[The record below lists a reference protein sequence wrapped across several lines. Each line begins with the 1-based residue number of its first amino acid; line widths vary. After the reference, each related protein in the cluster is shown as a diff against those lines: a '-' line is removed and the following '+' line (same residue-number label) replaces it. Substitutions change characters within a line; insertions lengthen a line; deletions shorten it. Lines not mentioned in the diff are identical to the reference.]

1 MRRTIVLALLL
12 MAARSLPA
20 QAPDD
25 SRAVFQMAAQRPQG
39 SAESIALLERYV
51 RLEPTDA
58 WGFLALAESQA
69 AARHFDE
76 ALRHVERAAAL
87 APGEED
93 VEVVRQRVLRARRN
107 AAPAI
112 QPRTS
117 YTRDSDANR
126 LIQTSLAG
134 DLSTGRT
141 SRFGFSVTHSGTGD
155 DFDSFKADEARAHFN
170 VRTASTRLELSGGA
184 ARVDALNSF
193 TTAVG
198 RARLRINPRPTAA
211 LADIRLT
218 RTPVLVSPL
227 LMVNQVVLTEA
238 RGTFE
243 LPLGKVFRLR
253 ANGQIGDMS
262 SAEIDTITFD
272 AGRSR
277 SGGGMRNSL
286 VNTRSH
292 NTRTGMG
299 GGLVARTGSSSEVSA
314 TYYQLSY
321 ESPATAGYFAPRL
334 VRLIEAGTYTEI
346 YDFDPLTVALDL
358 GAGAQQVAQHGDE
371 LGEWKPALRA
381 WAMLTLPL
389 ARAVELNIETDWY
402 RSQLGTVAT
411 SSTWNSL
418 SGALSLKW
426 RIGG

>member
-184 ARVDALNSF
+184 ALVDALNSF